1 MGRVDMEDVVMVV
14 QEMDMVMEEMF
25 MEKKW
30 LEEVMNQQRMYVK
43 SLFFLTYILAH
54 KMIIYRLY

>member
-14 QEMDMVMEEMF
+14 QEMDMVMEEVF

-30 LEEVMNQQRMYVK
+30 LEEVMNQQQMYHVC
-43 SLFFLTYILAH
+43 
-54 KMIIYRLY
+54 

>member
-30 LEEVMNQQRMYVK
+30 LEEVMNQQRMYVN
-43 SLFFLTYILAH
+43 SLFF
-54 KMIIYRLY
+54 